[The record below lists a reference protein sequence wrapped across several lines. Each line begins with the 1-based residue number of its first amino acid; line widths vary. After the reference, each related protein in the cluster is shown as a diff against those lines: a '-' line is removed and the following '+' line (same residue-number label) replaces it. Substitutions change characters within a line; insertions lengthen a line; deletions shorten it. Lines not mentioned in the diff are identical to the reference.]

1 MGSEESRK
9 SQDDDVELAERGN
22 KNESAFLKWSD
33 KNGGVYVVYPCH
45 LKSVLYV

>member
-33 KNGGVYVVYPCH
+33 KNGGV
-45 LKSVLYV
+45 